1 MLPWRSWVTRITLVD
16 GMIYRLRSLCRKS
29 CRRELQWP
37 KENKVQEN
45 RHQHYFISFK
55 GIIANNKDS
64 FHVTELTASGKAVG
78 TSGKLAV
85 PPSVLLRWEHKS
97 PFTTWRADSV
107 LHSIFPTVFWLGN
120 NSHPLFSIPSRSGLW
135 DLKFRSFGFFNWR
148 MIFSNKYLAS

>member
-1 MLPWRSWVTRITLVD
+1 M
-16 GMIYRLRSLCRKS
+16 
-29 CRRELQWP
+29 
-37 KENKVQEN
+37 QEN

-97 PFTTWRADSV
+97 PFTT
-107 LHSIFPTVFWLGN
+107 
-120 NSHPLFSIPSRSGLW
+120 
-135 DLKFRSFGFFNWR
+135 
-148 MIFSNKYLAS
+148 